1 MFVYDKV
8 VVLNDRLYNF
18 KYKVVTG
25 ELSCSI
31 GDSCLFKQ
39 FLWLPFKRFYLK
51 VEGKEYEL
59 KTILFPIN
67 KVSLTEINS
76 GRVVCHDLFPRLR
89 RYTLISFLLSSIKKV
104 GIMLALVFS

>member
-8 VVLNDRLYNF
+8 LFLNDRLYNF

-39 FLWLPFKRFYLK
+39 FLWLPFKRFHLE
-51 VEGKEYEL
+51 VAGKEYEL

-76 GRVVCHDLFPRLR
+76 GCVVCPDLFPRLR
-89 RYTLISFLLSSIKKV
+89 RYTLISFSLSSIKKIGV
-104 GIMLALVFS
+104 ALALIFS